1 MKVGSLFAGI
11 GGLDL
16 GLERAGFNVIW
27 QVEKD
32 QFCRDV
38 LSKHWRDIP
47 QHILVE
53 EVGAHN
59 LEECDVICGGFPC
72 QDIST
77 AAPNAV
83 GLAGARSGLWFEFA
97 RIIRELRPR
106 YAVVENVPVL
116 TTRGLDRVL
125 STLAEMGYDAEW
137 FCVPASAFGAPH
149 LRWRMFIVAYTECES
164 LRQQQRGVGW
174 ASWPDPSQPSV
185 DGSPQSVAD
194 SCGEGC
200 PGGEECNLCEKAWKL
215 SQRRSDTH
223 GRCDYVRGR
232 DPRRNGKGEPSGWW
246 SIEPPVGRVA
256 DGVPGRVDS
265 LRSLGNAVVPQIAE
279 WIGHRI
285 IAHALATERPHK

>member
-11 GGLDL
+11 GGIDL
-16 GLERAGFNVIW
+16 GLERAGFSVIW

-38 LSKHWRDIP
+38 LHKHWPHIP
-47 QHILVE
+47 QHIFVE

-77 AAPNAV
+77 AAPNGM

-97 RIIRELRPR
+97 RVIRELRPR
-106 YAVVENVPVL
+106 YVVVENVPVL
-116 TTRGLDRVL
+116 TTRGLDQVL
-125 STLAEMGYDAEW
+125 SSLAEMGYDAEW

-149 LRWRMFIVAYTECES
+149 LRWRMFIVAYTECEFVW
-164 LRQQQRGVGW
+164 QQQRGVGGTGW
-174 ASWPDPSQPSV
+174 ADPSQSSIN
-185 DGSPQSVAD
+185 GSPQSLAD
-194 SCGEGC
+194 SCGKRCSGC
-200 PGGEECNLCEKAWKL
+200 EECYVGEEAWK
-215 SQRRSDTH
+215 SAQRRSDAD
-223 GRCDYVRGR
+223 GRGDSFGRR
-232 DPRRNGKGEPSGWW
+232 DPRRNGEGESGGWW

-265 LRSLGNAVVPQIAE
+265 LRSLGNAVVPQVAE

-285 IAHALATERPHK
+285 ITHALASETPHK